1 MNSVKLVLDTDIGG
15 DIDDALAL
23 ALALNSPEIELLA
36 VTTVN
41 TDPPLRARIA
51 AKMLRTWGREDV
63 PVAPGQRDMF
73 DGSPTYEKD
82 INQAV
87 VLTGDDRQPSGDGVD
102 LIIDTVGSHLGEV
115 DLMPIGP
122 MTNIAVAFQRA
133 PELAAKVG
141 RLVIMGGSLHSE
153 RKVESNIRCDPAA
166 AAYVFGLPV
175 EKVLVPL
182 DVTMR
187 CKYREQHH
195 SELAAAAIERSA
207 LIWQMIRAWQIGRR
221 QIEPILHDPLAVAV
235 SFMPELVTLEPMCL
249 TVATEAGPGIEPGQL
264 IVQHGEPNMQIAMNV
279 DVEWFESLFAER
291 LAR

>member
-23 ALALNSPEIELLA
+23 ALALNSTEIELLA

-82 INQAV
+82 INQAA
-87 VLTGDDRQPSGDGVD
+87 VLTGDDQQPGGDGVD
-102 LIIDTVGSHLGEV
+102 LIIDTVGSHPGEV
-115 DLMPIGP
+115 DLVSIGP

-153 RKVESNIRCDPAA
+153 RKVESNIKCDPAA
-166 AAYVFGLPV
+166 AAYVFDLPV
-175 EKVLVPL
+175 AKVLVPL

-187 CKYREQHH
+187 CK
-195 SELAAAAIERSA
+195 
-207 LIWQMIRAWQIGRR
+207 
-221 QIEPILHDPLAVAV
+221 
-235 SFMPELVTLEPMCL
+235 
-249 TVATEAGPGIEPGQL
+249 
-264 IVQHGEPNMQIAMNV
+264 
-279 DVEWFESLFAER
+279 
-291 LAR
+291 